1 MGKIKF
7 SLLMLLALLSAL
19 WLLADTLIPSPL
31 TYGAFRNV
39 FMQYSGII
47 AMGAMSV
54 AMMLALRPKKLEP
67 HLDGLDKIYRF
78 HKWLGITALITSILH
93 WWLGQGTK
101 WMTQW
106 GWLIRPPRGARPNPA
121 DLGLI
126 EGWLRSQR
134 GFAESIGEWAFYLA
148 AALLILALIKRFPY
162 HLFQKTHKWLAATYL
177 VFVFH
182 ALVLTKFA
190 YWSQPVGWVL
200 ALLMAGGSIAA
211 LLSLTGRIG
220 RKHKYQGKISAI
232 REYSELRTLE
242 TELILEEGWPG
253 HAAGQFAFV
262 TFDPKEGAHPY
273 TIASAW
279 NANNRRITFI
289 TKALGDHTA
298 SLGDR
303 LTIGATVSIEGPYG
317 CFDFQDQ
324 SVRQIWIGAG
334 IGITP
339 FIARMQQL
347 ATRPDNKP
355 VDLFYSTAN
364 KDPVAIERLSEAA
377 KAAGVSLHV
386 IESRKEGHLE
396 ADRIRAIVP
405 DWRAASL
412 WFCGPSAFA
421 RNLRTDFIAHGWR
434 PSQFHHE
441 LFEMR

>member
-1 MGKIKF
+1 MGKIKS
-7 SLLMLLALLSAL
+7 SLLILLGLLTAL

-47 AMGAMSV
+47 AMGSMSL
-54 AMMLALRPKKLEP
+54 AMMLALRSKRLEP
-67 HLDGLDKIYRF
+67 HLDGLDKIYRL
-78 HKWLGITALITSILH
+78 HKWLGITALVTSILH

-121 DLGLI
+121 DLGLV

-134 GFAESIGEWAFYLA
+134 GFAESIGEWAFYIA
-148 AALLILALIKRFPY
+148 GVLLILALVKRFPY

-190 YWSQPVGWVL
+190 YWSQPIGWVL
-200 ALLMAGGSIAA
+200 AVLMTGGSAA
-211 LLSLTGRIG
+211 AVLSLTGRIG
-220 RKHKYQGKISAI
+220 HKRKCRGKISAI
-232 REYSELRTLE
+232 REYPDLRTLQ

-262 TFDPKEGAHPY
+262 TFDSKEGAHPY

-279 NANNRRITFI
+279 NENDRRITFI

-298 SLGDR
+298 SLR
-303 LTIGATVSIEGPYG
+303 NQLKIGAEVSIEGPYG
-317 CFDFQDQ
+317 CFDFHDQ

-347 ATRPDNKP
+347 ATLPDNKP
-355 VDLFYSTAN
+355 VDLFYSTAH

-396 ADRIRAIVP
+396 AERIRASVP

-421 RNLRTDFIAHGWR
+421 RDLRSDFIARGWR